1 MISTNSHPIICG
13 TDFSENARK
22 AADVAAALAKR
33 LGLPLL
39 LVHASSIPRS
49 PFVEENL
56 SAEVERLRDAGAN
69 LTAEV
74 IDGDADEVLAK
85 AAQKRAA
92 RLLVVSSLGSRK
104 PSRWLL
110 GSVAERTAESSP
122 VPTLVVREASPFE
135 AWARGER
142 ALKVFVGTDFT
153 ASSDAA
159 LRWVADLRQ
168 FGPVEVV
175 AGFVDWPPEEAGRL
189 GVSGIR
195 AMQGNPLS
203 MQKVLERD
211 LQEKVT
217 RLLGSEQIRIM
228 VRDNWGRVEM
238 PLVEMAIEEQ
248 ADLIVVGTHQWH
260 GLSRLKH
267 GSVSRGILGNAPM
280 SVACVPTPA
289 AAPMPGP
296 RMRECQRVLVAVD
309 LNEPHGFA
317 ASHGY
322 SIVQPG
328 GTVRLMSNLAP
339 IRRLNP
345 IGGAA
350 DGELA
355 TLEGHTR
362 RIAEAE
368 AKLRALAPDKG
379 ESRGIVTEVEVTENP
394 ETAEAICAAAE
405 RFGAD
410 VICVGNHTRPGF
422 TAKVLGSVSLGV
434 LCGSLRPVLVV
445 WPPAK

>member
-1 MISTNSHPIICG
+1 MISANSQPIICG

-49 PFVEENL
+49 SLAEEHL
-56 SAEVERLRDAGAN
+56 RAEAQRLRNAGAD
-69 LTAEV
+69 LTAEL
-74 IDGDADEVLAK
+74 IEGSADEVLAQ
-85 AAQKRAA
+85 AAQQHAA

-122 VPTLVVREASPFE
+122 VPTLVVREAAPFG

-142 ALKVFVGTDFT
+142 ALKAFVGTDFT

-168 FGPVEVV
+168 FGPIEVV
-175 AGFVDWPPEEAGRL
+175 AGFVDWPPEEAARL

-195 AMQGNPLS
+195 AMQGNPPS

-211 LQEKVT
+211 LREKVT
-217 RLLGSEQIRIM
+217 RLLGSEQVSVL

-238 PLVEMAIEEQ
+238 PLVEMAIEAQ
-248 ADLIVVGTHQWH
+248 ADIIVVGTHQWH

-280 SVACVPTPA
+280 SVVCVPTSA
-289 AAPMPGP
+289 ATPMLGP
-296 RMRECQRVLVAVD
+296 RIRECRRVLVGVD

-317 ASHGY
+317 ASYGY

-328 GTVRLMSNLAP
+328 GRVRLMSNLVP
-339 IRRLNP
+339 FRRLNP
-345 IGGAA
+345 MDGVA
-350 DGELA
+350 DAESS
-355 TLEGHTR
+355 TTEGHAR
-362 RIAEAE
+362 IIAEAE
-368 AKLRALAPDKG
+368 AKLRALAPD
-379 ESRGIVTEVEVTENP
+379 EADSRGIVTEVEVTEST

-422 TAKVLGSVSLGV
+422 TAKALGSVSLGV
-434 LCGSLRPVLVV
+434 LSRSRRPVLVV
-445 WPPAK
+445 WPPAE